1 MNENRTLLFSLSK
14 DKKDFIVQPFK
25 GSGKGGQKR
34 NKTSNA
40 CRIFHPASGSISE
53 CEEERSFEQNKR
65 RACSRLIE
73 KPKFQAWLEL
83 EKARA
88 TGMLA
93 NIEQKVEEEMR
104 PSNILVEV
112 KDEND
117 R

>member
-1 MNENRTLLFSLSK
+1 MDDKTLLFSLSK
-14 DKKDFIVQPFK
+14 ENKDFIVTPFK

-65 RACSRLIE
+65 RAFSRLIE

-83 EKARA
+83 EKCRA

-93 NIEQKVEEEMR
+93 SVEKRVEEEMH
-104 PSNILVEV
+104 SNNILVEV
-112 KDEND
+112 KDENNC
-117 R
+117 